1 MFNFDQTRP
10 VVLRYGHAFA
20 IRVGGCLM
28 YTSGECRAQVE
39 QKLAQAQRNDRK
51 RKRLIVAA
59 EAWLFLASQLRR
71 TERTLTVDESDTSRR
86 PKGR

>member
-1 MFNFDQTRP
+1 
-10 VVLRYGHAFA
+10 
-20 IRVGGCLM
+20 M

-59 EAWLFLASQLRR
+59 EAWLFLARQLRR
-71 TERTLTVDESDTSRR
+71 TERTLAVDESDTSRG